1 MSTLSVA
8 APAEVRIAGG
18 RWRDDL
24 RAVGMVWRR
33 ELIRF
38 RRNRLRIVTSL
49 VQPILFLFV
58 LGTGLSSMISQRL
71 PASVAGGATG
81 SVDFK
86 TFMFPG
92 VVAMTVLFTSIFSA
106 VSIVWDREFGFLREM
121 LVAPV
126 RRGAL
131 VVGKCAGGATVA
143 TAQAIVMLALAG
155 LVHVPYSPVL
165 IITLVGEMMLAAFAI
180 TALGTV
186 LASRMAQVESFQV
199 VMQFVVLP
207 LFFLSGALFPLS
219 GLPTWLDALAL
230 IDPLSYLVDPM
241 RRAVFEHLQ
250 VAPKLAAIYD
260 HGITWGSWRVPVGLE
275 LGLAAVFGV
284 TMLSIAIAAFS
295 KTD

>member
-1 MSTLSVA
+1 MSALAVT
-8 APAEVRIAGG
+8 APAEVRVAGG
-18 RWRDDL
+18 RLRDDA

-38 RRNRLRIVTSL
+38 RRNRLRIITSL
-49 VQPILFLFV
+49 VQPVLFLFV
-58 LGTGLSSMISQRL
+58 LGTGLSSMISSRL
-71 PASVAGGATG
+71 PPGSGGGA
-81 SVDFK
+81 VDFR

-126 RRGAL
+126 RRGSL

-155 LVHVPYSPVL
+155 LVHVPYSPML
-165 IITLVGEMMLAAFAI
+165 IVTLVGEMVLTAFVI

-207 LFFLSGALFPLS
+207 LFFLSGALFPLK
-219 GLPTWLDALAL
+219 GLPTWLGALAR

-241 RRAVFEHLQ
+241 RKAVFEHIH
-250 VAPKLAAIYD
+250 VSPRLAAYFD
-260 HGITWGSWRVPVGLE
+260 QGITWGSWHVPTGLE
-275 LGLAAVFGV
+275 LGLAAAFGV
-284 TMLSIAIAAFS
+284 IMLGIAIAAFS
-295 KTD
+295 RAE

>member
-1 MSTLSVA
+1 MAALSVT

-18 RWRDDL
+18 RFRDDL

-38 RRNRLRIVTSL
+38 RRNRLRIITSL
-49 VQPILFLFV
+49 VQPVLFLFV
-58 LGTGLSSMISQRL
+58 LGTGLSSMISSRL
-71 PASVAGGATG
+71 PAGTAGGH
-81 SVDFK
+81 VDFK

-131 VVGKCAGGATVA
+131 VIGKCAGGATVA

-165 IITLVGEMMLAAFAI
+165 ILTLVGEMVLTAFAI

-207 LFFLSGALFPLS
+207 LFFLSGALFPLK
-219 GLPTWLDALAL
+219 GLPAWLGALAL
-230 IDPLSYLVDPM
+230 VDPLSYLVDPM
-241 RRAVFEHLQ
+241 RKAVFEHVSASPQ
-250 VAPKLAAIYD
+250 LASYFD
-260 HGITWGSWRVPVGLE
+260 HGITWGSWQVPIGVE
-275 LGLAAVFGV
+275 LGLAAAFGV
-284 TMLSIAIAAFS
+284 LMLAIAIAAFS
-295 KTD
+295 KAE